1 MTNSASSVVA
11 LATMVAAFGF
21 TTAQAANRYGVA
33 CVFNKTTVPIK
44 FQVKIG
50 NGQWQEF
57 TLNPNANRW
66 FAHKYNNANQN
77 SSPPLEVKFDSD
89 LRRNSLFNLTYKLPR
104 RAAEGDT
111 CEEGKPFA
119 FVYES
124 GDRNFIDLRAQ

>member
-1 MTNSASSVVA
+1 MVVA
-11 LATMVAAFGF
+11 FGS
-21 TTAQAANRYGVA
+21 TTVHAANRYGVA
-33 CVFNKTTVPIK
+33 CIFNKTTAHIK
-44 FQVKIG
+44 FQAKIG

-66 FAHKYNNANQN
+66 FAHKYSNANQN

-111 CEEGKPFA
+111 CEEGKPYA